1 MPLILPGNVA
11 SALGGAYEVANSC
24 RFNDGDSAYMTRANA
39 GSDGNTDTWT
49 MSMWVKRSTLG
60 TNQFLFIG
68 YTSGNLQVSLR
79 FNTSDQLYFFQEDHP
94 AHNGRL
100 LMTTA
105 RVFRDTS
112 AWYHIVVQYDSTQS
126 TNTNRAKIYI
136 NGVQETTFAST
147 VTWPDQNFDS
157 EMTSASTTIYIG
169 RESGD
174 SMYFDGYM
182 AEVVLLDG
190 TAATPTSFG
199 EFDED
204 SPQIFKPI
212 DVSGLTFGTHG
223 FYLDFEDSSNLG
235 NDKNGGTDFTEY
247 NLAATDS
254 STDTPTNN
262 FCTMNPLNA
271 YYDVC
276 TLSEGNT
283 KYDGNSATGQY
294 TFTPATMGFNKAKW
308 YWEMKFG
315 SSDTDNW
322 GGIGITSANSTGT
335 TNYLGGSA
343 NAYAYYGRTLS
354 GGLGVTYTNNTQ
366 TNQGLPFEDGDIIM
380 VAVDCDNLAIYFG
393 KNGTWLNN
401 SSSVTGVPTSGS
413 SKTGAFFSITA
424 PSSTTDGFYFPASG
438 TYSGSQVYPQ
448 FLNFGSPAYAISSGN
463 ADANGYGNFEYSV
476 PSGYLSLCTKNLG
489 SDGG

>member
-1 MPLILPGNVA
+1 MIILPANTL
-11 SALGGAYEVANSC
+11 STGGYEVANSC
-24 RFNDGDSAYMTRANA
+24 RFNEADSPDLSRATGETTGA
-39 GSDGNTDTWT
+39 TQWT
-49 MSMWVKRSTLG
+49 FSAWIKRSTLG
-60 TNQFLFIG
+60 SLDNGGTFLG
-68 YTSGNLQVSLR
+68 WYTSTSKRSIFG
-79 FNTSDQLYFFQEDHP
+79 FNDDDKLYWWSD
-94 AHNGRL
+94 NGSGTQGDA
-100 LMTTA
+100 TTA
-105 RVFRDTS
+105 AVFRDVS
-112 AWYHIVVQYDSTQS
+112 AWYHVVLKIDTPQASQS
-126 TNTNRAKIYI
+126 NRVKIYV
-136 NGVQETTFAST
+136 NNVEQTLTFSGAHPAQSEANTGMYGKSIIGASYYNT
-147 VTWPDQNFDS
+147 GTDRHF
-157 EMTSASTTIYIG
+157 G
-169 RESGD
+169 
-174 SMYFDGYM
+174 GYL
-182 AEVVLLDG
+182 AEVCLIDDSALS
-190 TAATPTSFG
+190 PSSFG
-199 EFDED
+199 EADED
-204 SPQIFKPI
+204 SPNIWKPK
-212 DVSGLTFGTHG
+212 DVSGLTFGSDG
-223 FYLDFEDSSNLG
+223 AYLDFEDSGDLDDDESG
-235 NDKNGGTDFTEY
+235 NTNDYTAT
-247 NLAATDS
+247 NLAATDQ

-463 ADANGYGNFEYSV
+463 ADANGYGNFEYTV
-476 PSGYLSLCTKNLG
+476 PSGYLALCTKNLG

>member
-1 MPLILPGNVA
+1 MIILPANTL
-11 SALGGAYEVANSC
+11 STGGYEVANSC
-24 RFNDGDSAYMTRANA
+24 RFNDNDTAYMHKTPSSSGSQRTFTFSTWWKQGDLASSSVIFSS
-39 GSDGNTDTWT
+39 GESDGDPN
-49 MSMWVKRSTLG
+49 
-60 TNQFLFIG
+60 FAI
-68 YTSGNLQVSLR
+68 
-79 FNTSDQLYFFQEDHP
+79 YF
-94 AHNGRL
+94 
-100 LMTTA
+100 
-105 RVFRDTS
+105 TS
-112 AWYHIVVQYDSTQS
+112 AQQLNVLYYEGSSLLQLVTNAKYRDPAWLHICVAIDTTQS
-126 TNTNRAKIYI
+126 TNTDRAKIYI
-136 NGVQETTFAST
+136 NGSQ
-147 VTWPDQNFDS
+147 VTSLGTATYCNQNVDIS
-157 EMTSASTTIYIG
+157 INTSSYRMAIG
-169 RESGD
+169 AGVDNGD
-174 SMYFDGYM
+174 VADGYA
-182 AEVVLLDG
+182 AETVFIDG
-190 TAATPTSFG
+190 SALAPTSFG

-204 SPQIFKPI
+204 SPTIWKPK
-212 DVSGLTFGTHG
+212 DVSGLTFGTNG

-235 NDKNGGTDFTEY
+235 NDKNGGTDLTEV
-247 NLAATDS
+247 NLAATDQA
-254 STDTPTNN
+254 TDTPTNN

-283 KYDGNSATGQY
+283 KYDGNSAVGQY
-294 TFTPATMGFNKAKW
+294 TFTPATMGFSKGKW

-463 ADANGYGNFEYSV
+463 ADGNGYGNFEYSV
-476 PSGYLSLCTKNLG
+476 PSGYYSLCTKNLAEFG
-489 SDGG
+489 